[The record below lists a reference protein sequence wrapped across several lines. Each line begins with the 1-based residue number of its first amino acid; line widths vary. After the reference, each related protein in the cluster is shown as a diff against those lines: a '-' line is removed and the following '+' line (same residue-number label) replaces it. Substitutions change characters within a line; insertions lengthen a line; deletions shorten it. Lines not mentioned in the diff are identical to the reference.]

1 MREPILG
8 FVLGDGGKPA
18 SPRDYIYLYVYP
30 STLYRVRYTY
40 IYPTAFTYEGFPSKT
55 QLHVFPKLEALPFI
69 APHGYLQQAAHPP
82 ALTLPKELHKTRS
95 RFPKPACNTKN
106 SPNIR
111 TGCKGAAYKP
121 LTELLCSSI
130 PPLSTQKKKKSQA
143 PRGAQ
148 AIWGTTSG
156 PFPQPSNSRQPLGWV
171 AQALHDPQHLFRVL
185 SAG

>member
-1 MREPILG
+1 M
-8 FVLGDGGKPA
+8 GDGGKPA

-121 LTELLCSSI
+121 LTEPLCSSI
-130 PPLSTQKKKKSQA
+130 PPLSTQKKKSQA
-143 PRGAQ
+143 PQGAQ

-156 PFPQPSNSRQPLGWV
+156 PLPEPSNSRQPLGWV
-171 AQALHDPQHLFRVL
+171 AQTLHDPQHLFRVL

>member
-55 QLHVFPKLEALPFI
+55 QLHVFPKLEALPFV

-130 PPLSTQKKKKSQA
+130 PPLSTQKKKKARHHEEPRPFGEPPQA
-143 PRGAQ
+143 P
-148 AIWGTTSG
+148 
-156 PFPQPSNSRQPLGWV
+156 FPSPATPGSP
-171 AQALHDPQHLFRVL
+171 
-185 SAG
+185 

>member
-55 QLHVFPKLEALPFI
+55 QLHVFPKLEALPFV

-95 RFPKPACNTKN
+95 RFPKPACNTKKQPKYQN
-106 SPNIR
+106 GVQRCCLQTPHR
-111 TGCKGAAYKP
+111 AP
-121 LTELLCSSI
+121 LLLDSTTEH
-130 PPLSTQKKKKSQA
+130 TKKKKARHHEEPRPFGEPPQA
-143 PRGAQ
+143 P
-148 AIWGTTSG
+148 
-156 PFPQPSNSRQPLGWV
+156 FPSPATPGSP
-171 AQALHDPQHLFRVL
+171 
-185 SAG
+185 

>member
-121 LTELLCSSI
+121 LTEPLCSSI
-130 PPLSTQKKKKSQA
+130 PPLSTQKKKARHHKEPRPFGEPPQA
-143 PRGAQ
+143 P
-148 AIWGTTSG
+148 
-156 PFPQPSNSRQPLGWV
+156 FPSPATPGSP
-171 AQALHDPQHLFRVL
+171 
-185 SAG
+185 